1 MIVKRKFYRVD
12 NNLYKISDETN
23 NVTVIAKLFLLLSY
37 YASSSL
43 CISSLSR
50 AINNLSAITT
60 HRIGRIVKVIHVKM
74 SPFKSAFIINDE

>member
-1 MIVKRKFYRVD
+1 
-12 NNLYKISDETN
+12 
-23 NVTVIAKLFLLLSY
+23 VTVLLKPFLPLFGW
-37 YASSSL
+37 ASRLL

-74 SPFKSAFIINDE
+74 SAFKSAFIINDE